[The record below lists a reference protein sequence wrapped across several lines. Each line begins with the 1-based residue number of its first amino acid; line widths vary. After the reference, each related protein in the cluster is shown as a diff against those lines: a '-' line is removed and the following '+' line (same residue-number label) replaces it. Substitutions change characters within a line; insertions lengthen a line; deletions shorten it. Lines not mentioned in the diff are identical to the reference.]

1 MTDLLIVVLI
11 LLCLN
16 IAAAATL
23 LLVVIAR
30 QKQHPRPRQASRRVV
45 KARSSRTKW
54 QKVDVLTDSADRLT
68 PVIPR

>member
-1 MTDLLIVVLI
+1 MTELLFAVLI

-30 QKQHPRPRQASRRVV
+30 QKQHPRPRQAPPRVTTRSGE
-45 KARSSRTKW
+45 ARW
-54 QKVDVLTDSADRLT
+54 QKVQITYDHEHLT